1 MVHGMLLLKK
11 GKKNLNPEV
20 PCMKYKKV
28 FLGISLIIAALNL
41 FDGFITHF
49 GLELNAIEEANPIMH
64 LLWST
69 SPTMFL
75 VLKVALSVFI
85 SIISYLVYKKSAV
98 PFQKMFSVALVS
110 IGLLYSG
117 IFSLH
122 IFWLSLL

>member
-1 MVHGMLLLKK
+1 
-11 GKKNLNPEV
+11 
-20 PCMKYKKV
+20 MKYKKGFFV
-28 FLGISLIIAALNL
+28 ISLIVALLNL
-41 FDGFITHF
+41 LDGFITHY

-69 SPTMFL
+69 SPILFL
-75 VLKVALSVFI
+75 ILKVALSVFI
-85 SIISYLVYKKSAV
+85 TTISYLVYKKSAV